1 MSFSGEYK
9 KLNAEQQA
17 AVDQIDGP
25 LMVIAGPGTGKT
37 QLLSL
42 RVANILQKTDI
53 SASSILC
60 LTFTNKAATNMQERL
75 LNLIGPDATQVAV
88 RTFHSFAAEVMNR
101 HPEYFW
107 SGARLAIAPDA
118 VQLEIIQE
126 ILNKLPPDHPLAL
139 KFAGQFTLIKD
150 VQNAVNLAKEAGFT
164 PDNLR
169 TAIKANLTYLETIE
183 PDMAEIAALR
193 VSAKNI
199 QTIAERVVALPEQ
212 PITELPE
219 PSKGLDIIIK
229 DSFQA
234 AVNQALETGKNTA
247 ISSWKRRWIQR
258 VDEAYR
264 LANERRRNEWWLAV
278 ADVYEQYRKQLHRR
292 GYYDYADMLV
302 EVISQVQAHSN
313 LRAELQEQYQ
323 YVLIDEFQDTNAA
336 QLQLAHLVADHFTSE
351 GNPNLMVVGDDD
363 QSIFKFQGAEL
374 SNMLDFTRRYP
385 SATVVV
391 LTKNYRSTQ
400 PILDVSSRMIEH
412 ASYRLIEALPGVS
425 KNLTAQTQAKA
436 GTIEHQRFTSRPEQL
451 SAVAAAVGAL
461 HARGQS
467 VAVLAR
473 SHGSLRDMANVL
485 TQQGIAIRYEQSNN
499 IFERDGVSQI
509 LILLRLIVA
518 IGKGDA
524 ALVSELLSQSLSH
537 PMWQL
542 PAATLWKFAITH
554 RSNHDWYSGLLET
567 DDTQLKAVGEWLAH
581 LVKLSSH
588 ESATVVLEEI
598 IGLRQTQDR
607 LNPFKEY
614 FLAQTKVNQQYLET
628 LAALQLLRTLVIEF
642 CSNRQPKVS
651 EFVAFANLMEQNSRV
666 LADTTPFQS
675 GERFVELL
683 SVHKAKG
690 LEFDAVVI
698 IDATHDDWSP
708 RAKGRQPPANLPLRP
723 ADDDHDDYVRLMY
736 VAATRARQTLLLA
749 SYKQS
754 IKGEDM
760 LASPIIEALPMQEP
774 APQRGIEL
782 QRSLEL
788 TLSWPRLEQPDEK
801 RLLKAWLENYSMSAT
816 HLLNFL
822 DVTRGG
828 PRYFFDRN
836 VLRLPMAQSPA
847 AALGTAIHDCL
858 QLAQNLV
865 NQGDF
870 SKTAVQD
877 QFEQSLQLQSLA
889 HTDYTKQLA
898 RGKRI
903 LEHLFDSLHF
913 MPTLNAKPEYAIQ
926 GVQAGQAILNGKL
939 DVLYSHDDLTRISD
953 YKTGRPVLSLHAKA
967 GDEGVRAWKHRTQL
981 VFYALLAQLSPSINS
996 KDLSCEILYVE
1007 APNQKEFVRSYTPSP
1022 DEITRLS
1029 SLIQAVWKHI
1039 TDLEFPQ
1046 VTAYPDSLQGIEA
1059 FQQDLLDGKI

>member
-1 MSFSGEYK
+1 MSFSGEYQ

-17 AVDQIDGP
+17 AVDHIDGP

-42 RVANILQKTDI
+42 RVANILQKTDVN
-53 SASSILC
+53 ASSILC

-75 LNLIGPDATQVAV
+75 IKLIGPDATQVSV

-126 ILNKLPPDHPLAL
+126 ILNRLPPDHPLAL

-164 PDNLR
+164 AENLR
-169 TAIKANLTYLETIE
+169 TAIKANLTYIEKIE
-183 PDMAEIAALR
+183 PAMGDIAGLR
-193 VSAKNI
+193 VGTKNI
-199 QTIAERVVALPEQ
+199 QAIAEQVVALPKQ
-212 PITELPE
+212 STAALPE
-219 PSKGLDIIIK
+219 PSKGLDVVIK

-234 AVNQALETGKNTA
+234 AVSQALETGKNTA
-247 ISSWKRRWIQR
+247 ISTWKRRWVQR
-258 VDEAYR
+258 VDEVYR

-385 SATVVV
+385 STKVVV
-391 LTKNYRSTQ
+391 LTKNYRSSQ
-400 PILDVSSRMIEH
+400 SILDTSGRIINH
-412 ASYRLIEALPGVS
+412 ATYRLIEALPGLS
-425 KNLTAQTQAKA
+425 KNLTAQTKA
-436 GTIEHQRFTSRPEQL
+436 NHSTVEHLQFNSRPEQL
-451 SAVAAAVGAL
+451 SGVAMSVAKL
-461 HARGQS
+461 HASGQS

-473 SHGSLRDMANVL
+473 SHGSLREMANVL

-499 IFERDGVSQI
+499 IFERDGVSQV
-509 LILLRLIVA
+509 LVLLRLIVA
-518 IGKGDA
+518 ISKGDA
-524 ALVSELLSQSLSH
+524 ALASELLSQSLTH
-537 PMWQL
+537 PMWRL
-542 PAATLWKFAITH
+542 PAATLWGFAISQ
-554 RSNHDWYSGLLET
+554 RANHDWYGGLLQS
-567 DDTQLKAVGEWLAH
+567 DDAQLKTTGEWLAH

-598 IGLRQTQDR
+598 IGLRQTQEIA
-607 LNPFKEY
+607 NPFKEY
-614 FLAQTKVNQQYLET
+614 FLGQTEVNQQYLET

-651 EFVAFANLMEQNSRV
+651 EFVAFANLMEQNSRI

-690 LEFDAVVI
+690 LEFDAVVV
-698 IDATHDDWSP
+698 IDATHEEWSP

-736 VAATRARQTLLLA
+736 VAATRARQTLMLA
-749 SYKQS
+749 SYQQS
-754 IKGEDM
+754 LKGEDM
-760 LASPIIEALPMQEP
+760 LASPIIEAVPLRQVP
-774 APQRGIEL
+774 PQKGFEL

-788 TLSWPRLEQPDEK
+788 TFGWPRLEQPDEK

-847 AALGTAIHDCL
+847 AALGTAIHDSL
-858 QLAQNLV
+858 QLAQNLI
-865 NQGDF
+865 NQADF
-870 SKTAVQD
+870 SKSAVQD

-889 HTDYTKQLA
+889 HSDYIKQLA

-903 LEHLFDSLHF
+903 LEHLFDKLHF
-913 MPTLNAKPEYAIQ
+913 MPAKNAKPEYAIQ

-939 DVLYSHDDLTRISD
+939 DVLYSDADQIRISD

-981 VFYALLAQLSPSINS
+981 VFYALLSQLSPSINT

-1007 APNQKEFVRSYTPSP
+1007 AQNQKEFVRSYTPSP

-1029 SLIQAVWKHI
+1029 SLIQAVWRHV
-1039 TDLEFPQ
+1039 TDLDFPD
-1046 VTAYPDSLQGIEA
+1046 VSAYPASLQGIQA
-1059 FQQDLLDGKI
+1059 FEQDLLDGKI